1 MKPSSQVMKAWA
13 YKYLGMWSASGNP
26 DVAVSWNIN
35 NENKKMKVACGETL
49 LIESDG
55 NAEILK

>member
-1 MKPSSQVMKAWA
+1 MKAWA

-35 NENKKMKVACGETL
+35 NEKKKMKVACGETL